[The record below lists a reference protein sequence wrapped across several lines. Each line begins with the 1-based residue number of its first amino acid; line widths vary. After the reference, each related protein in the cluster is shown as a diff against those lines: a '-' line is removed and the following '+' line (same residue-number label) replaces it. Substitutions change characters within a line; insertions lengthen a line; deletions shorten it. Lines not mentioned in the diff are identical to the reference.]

1 MDVQSPLYG
10 LHRPW
15 KSVGSLCAFALA
27 ACLLAGC
34 SSGPGSPFSATNPN
48 HKLLDTAKAMKE
60 AAPVPAALPRELD
73 KRPQPPYIVEPG
85 DVLLILPADVD
96 SPIRLPGDQPVMP
109 DGTIQ
114 LGKYG
119 RLQVAGKTVDD
130 IEAAVKTQIDAKDA
144 GVFTVR
150 VVTRQSKVY
159 YVLGEVNAPGAYQL
173 SGRETVLDAVLAAG
187 GLTGR
192 ASSDNIILDRPSAP
206 DSCRTV
212 LPVCWKEIV
221 QLGDT
226 STNYQMSAGDR
237 IYVPARTFWEDLCRK
252 PQCPCGSRPQT
263 ACPIP
268 AAPGG
273 CGIVVEGAS
282 PASTLT
288 GPWVPPAPAHV
299 PMVKP

>member
-1 MDVQSPLYG
+1 MTSQSPLYRRIG
-10 LHRPW
+10 
-15 KSVGSLCAFALA
+15 KAAGSIRTFALV

-34 SSGPGSPFSATNPN
+34 SSGPGSPFSAFNPT
-48 HKLLDTAKAMKE
+48 HKLLDSAKAMKQ
-60 AAPVPAALPRELD
+60 AAPVPAAVPRELD
-73 KRPQPPYIVEPG
+73 KRPQPPYVVEPG
-85 DVLLILPADVD
+85 DVLLVLPADVD
-96 SPIRLPGDQPVMP
+96 SPVRLPGDQPVMP

-130 IEAAVKTQIDAKDA
+130 IEAAVKAQVDAKDA
-144 GVFTVR
+144 EVFTVR

-159 YVLGEVNAPGAYQL
+159 YVIGEVNAPGAYQL
-173 SGRETVLDAVLAAG
+173 SGRETVLDAILAAG
-187 GLTGR
+187 GLTER
-192 ASSDNIILDRPSAP
+192 ASRDNIILDRPSAP

-212 LPVCWKEIV
+212 LPVCWSEIV

-226 STNYQMSAGDR
+226 STNYQMATGDR
-237 IYVPARTFWEDLCRK
+237 IYVPSRTFWEDLCRK

-268 AAPGG
+268 AASGG

-282 PASTLT
+282 PGSTVT
-288 GPWVPPAPAHV
+288 GPWIPSPTTGPAA
-299 PMVKP
+299 KP